1 MNNDPSEQWEKRK
14 KKQFSKTEKFPL
26 ERFKSVVDSRRRIV
40 AISQKKIAQEICS
53 EAEVA
58 IGFNQSMVSKMSKM
72 YNGLDVPVC
81 NNTIDA
87 INSWIEKEENNL

>member
-14 KKQFSKTEKFPL
+14 KKQFSKTEKLLL

-40 AISQKKIAQEICS
+40 ATSQKKIAQEICS

-58 IGFNQSMVSKMSKM
+58 IGFNQSMVSKM
-72 YNGLDVPVC
+72 YNGLDVPIC

-87 INSWIEKEENNL
+87 INSWIEKEENNS

>member
-14 KKQFSKTEKFPL
+14 KKQFSKTEKFLL

-40 AISQKKIAQEICS
+40 ATSQKKIAQEICS

-58 IGFNQSMVSKMSKM
+58 IGFNQSMVSKM
-72 YNGLDVPVC
+72 YNGLDVPIC

-87 INSWIEKEENNL
+87 INSWIEKEENNS